1 MHTVE
6 LLALAVQVAK
16 EAGYQIR
23 HDWFGGSGGGGCE
36 FGGQKWIFL
45 DLALN
50 PRERLDQFQAVL
62 GGDPLLAEIR
72 LPVPLA
78 QLWDYPEAA

>member
-1 MHTVE
+1 MHTVD

-16 EAGYQIR
+16 QAGYQIR
-23 HDWFGGSGGGGCE
+23 QDWFGGSGGGGCE

-50 PRERLDQFQAVL
+50 PRERLDQIQGVL
-62 GGDPLLAEIR
+62 GTDPSLAGLV
-72 LPVPLA
+72 LPAPLA
-78 QLWDYPEAA
+78 QLWNYPKAA

>member
-1 MHTVE
+1 MHTVA

-45 DLALN
+45 DLDLN
-50 PRERLDQFQAVL
+50 PRERLDQIQTVL
-62 GGDPLLAEIR
+62 GEDPSLAEIR
-72 LPVPLA
+72 LPLPLA

>member
-6 LLALAVQVAK
+6 LLALAVRVAT

-23 HDWFGGSGGGGCE
+23 EDWFGGTGGGACE

-45 DLALN
+45 DLSLN
-50 PRERLDQFQAVL
+50 PREQLAQIRAGLDE
-62 GGDPLLAEIR
+62 PLLAEIP
-72 LPVPLA
+72 LPAPLA
-78 QLWDYPEAA
+78 QLWNYPKAA

>member
-1 MHTVE
+1 MHTIE

-16 EAGYQIR
+16 QAGYQIR
-23 HDWFGGSGGGGCE
+23 HDWFGGTGGGGCE

-50 PRERLDQFQAVL
+50 AHEQLEQIHAVL
-62 GGDPLLAEIR
+62 GQDSTLAETR
-72 LPVPLA
+72 LPAPLA
-78 QLWDYPEAA
+78 QRWNFPQAA

>member
-6 LLALAVQVAK
+6 LLALAVQVAN
-16 EAGYQIR
+16 EAGYQVR
-23 HDWFGGSGGGGCE
+23 EDWFGGTGGGACE

-50 PRERLDQFQAVL
+50 PREQLAQIRAGLD
-62 GGDPLLAEIR
+62 GPRLAEIH
-72 LPVPLA
+72 LPAPLA
-78 QLWDYPEAA
+78 QLWNYPKAA